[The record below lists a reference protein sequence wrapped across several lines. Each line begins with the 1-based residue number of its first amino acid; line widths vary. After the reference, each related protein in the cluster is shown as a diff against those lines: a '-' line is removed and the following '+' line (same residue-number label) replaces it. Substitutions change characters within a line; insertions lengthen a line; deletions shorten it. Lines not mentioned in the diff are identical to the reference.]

1 MEASL
6 KSQIMV
12 YQEGGVLQASAR
24 KNPFRLRCIFFCSL
38 ASHPHLRVSRPRA
51 LPRLADR
58 RAALRRSADRAAAIR
73 HGGPRG
79 ARSASLPRAPLSLEG
94 ADRRPHRGVRRRRGP
109 QVRRSR
115 RPGVRRVPL
124 PLRHH
129 GKFLSCPSPP
139 PRVVLN

>member
-1 MEASL
+1 MVIEFVISNKYGSKPQISDYGLSGRRSAS
-6 KSQIMV
+6 SICEEEPIQIT
-12 YQEGGVLQASAR
+12 LH
-24 KNPFRLRCIFFCSL
+24 FFCSL

-129 GKFLSCPSPP
+129 GK
-139 PRVVLN
+139 